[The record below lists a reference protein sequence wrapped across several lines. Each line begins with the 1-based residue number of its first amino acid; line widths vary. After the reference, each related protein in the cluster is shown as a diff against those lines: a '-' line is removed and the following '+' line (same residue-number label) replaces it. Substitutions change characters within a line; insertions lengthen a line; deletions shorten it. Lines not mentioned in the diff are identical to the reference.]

1 MRVVVVVLV
10 LQLVSVRMHVLG
22 AVGMRVIVRVLGV
35 FVLVLVI
42 GMSVPVRVRRA
53 VFVSVF
59 VQVVGRVRGHRSL
72 LPIRASAHFW
82 DIGNRA
88 KVSRARPPDPETSM
102 PG

>member
-1 MRVVVVVLV
+1 
-10 LQLVSVRMHVLG
+10 MHVLG

-35 FVLVLVI
+35 FVLVLVLVI